1 LSELDKT
8 RKESIQSTKEV
19 DKMMVK
25 LEADEKSC
33 REQRKKM
40 QLFADI
46 LPKSNPDKERLNI
59 FLKSKLEEKEPNTTT
74 APLTKSEE
82 MDDSLAIK
90 TEAVKKAGRMIERF
104 MSKDSSSN
112 KALPL
117 NASKLQLNN
126 TQVNKGR

>member
-46 LPKSNPDKERLNI
+46 LPESNPDKERLNI
-59 FLKSKLEEKEPNTTT
+59 FLKSKLEEKEPIIT
-74 APLTKSEE
+74 ATSLAKSEE

-90 TEAVKKAGRMIERF
+90 TDTVKTVGRMIERF